1 MENYPN
7 ILPDKGIGE
16 EAAFEQLCLD
26 MNLQSAMLGSQTAFA
41 HMDPPVPDIAAKLT
55 GLNAQYN
62 QNLLHP
68 DLSPFATKIERRVID
83 WIVPAFGMSA
93 GHMCAGSSTAN
104 LTAIWAAREAGAK
117 RVVTSSDAH
126 ISVAK
131 AAHILGMPFEVIPV
145 DEVGRIYHSRMDN
158 LDDACLVLT
167 AGTTGRGVVD
177 RLETSKT
184 LWTHIDAA
192 WAGPLRFTKFS
203 DRLDGIE
210 TADSVAISAH
220 KWFYQPK
227 DSAMIL
233 FQNQESQKL
242 VSFGADY
249 LTVPNVGVQGS
260 RSAAAIPLLAT
271 LLALGRDG
279 LAQRI
284 EKNMQDAS
292 SLAVF
297 LDEHKG
303 ATLKQMPE
311 TAVLNWRPKTNEIKA
326 VIEALGETVSS
337 TKIDGELW
345 LRNVAANP
353 HADIDLIC
361 TRIDEALS

>member
-1 MENYPN
+1 
-7 ILPDKGIGE
+7 
-16 EAAFEQLCLD
+16 
-26 MNLQSAMLGSQTAFA
+26 
-41 HMDPPVPDIAAKLT
+41 
-55 GLNAQYN
+55 
-62 QNLLHP
+62 
-68 DLSPFATKIERRVID
+68 
-83 WIVPAFGMSA
+83 
-93 GHMCAGSSTAN
+93 MCAGSSTAN